1 MEGTLTTTINEPVD
15 IVWTWS
21 IVGGLYLTLGVILYT
36 GVRQSVEGTRNLML
50 YIKAWSTFAW
60 QNPALATV
68 FASIPFIVLALLINI
83 YDSVIYSNGTPGA
96 MLAAITVPVF
106 DSDSHG
112 RIHFTPPSGQYR
124 PGSSLRRHNVIV
136 ASSTRRKYLR
146 GYDIRLRLARGSSHH
161 RCRIRCHMAVR
172 ICGESDRRR
181 NKKRQVVCS
190 CSIRGT
196 SLIAPRIRP
205 TLGIFR
211 RHTHTSSRSRCGFVP
226 RFHP

>member
-1 MEGTLTTTINEPVD
+1 MEYCWRAILDAGGN
-15 IVWTWS
+15 S
-21 IVGGLYLTLGVILYT
+21 IHWCPAVCGRDKELNAVY
-36 GVRQSVEGTRNLML
+36 QSVEYLCL
-50 YIKAWSTFAW
+50 AKSSTGDCLRKYSFHCACVANQHLRQRHIQQW
-60 QNPALATV
+60 HSRCD
-68 FASIPFIVLALLINI
+68 AS
-83 YDSVIYSNGTPGA
+83 GHHC
-96 MLAAITVPVF
+96 PVF